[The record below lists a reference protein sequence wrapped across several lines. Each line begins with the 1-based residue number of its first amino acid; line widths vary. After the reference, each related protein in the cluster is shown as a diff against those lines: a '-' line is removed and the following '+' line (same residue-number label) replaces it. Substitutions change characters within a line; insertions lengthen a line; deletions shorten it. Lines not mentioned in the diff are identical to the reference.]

1 MVTFFVSIQSR
12 VIIFPQVPYREYF
25 ADSLQQR
32 QPENIMKNQ
41 PEISTIL
48 YATDLGDHTRPVF
61 RHALAMAK
69 QYGAQIIML
78 HVVEPISETA
88 LSFINTYL
96 SKDLTDDVQ
105 KEAMR
110 KIIVNMK
117 ERLKKFYDDEC
128 GDGNQSAW
136 IKAVL
141 VVAGRPSE
149 EILRVAEE
157 DKADIIIMGKSTR
170 KVRGVRVMGS
180 TARRVSRMA
189 DIPVLVV
196 PNY

>member
-1 MVTFFVSIQSR
+1 
-12 VIIFPQVPYREYF
+12 
-25 ADSLQQR
+25 L
-32 QPENIMKNQ
+32 QPERIIKNQ

-48 YATDLGDHTRPVF
+48 YATDLGDHTRTVF
-61 RHALAMAK
+61 RHTLAMAK
-69 QYGAQIIML
+69 QYGAKIIML

-88 LSFINTYL
+88 LSVINTYL
-96 SKDLTDDVQ
+96 SRELTDDVQ

-110 KIIVNMK
+110 KIIDSMK
-117 ERLKKFYDDEC
+117 KRLNKFYDDEC
-128 GDGNQSAW
+128 VDGKQSAW
-136 IKAVL
+136 VKEVL

-157 DKADIIIMGKSTR
+157 DRASIIVMGKSTR

-189 DIPVLVV
+189 DVPVLVV
-196 PNY
+196 PNC